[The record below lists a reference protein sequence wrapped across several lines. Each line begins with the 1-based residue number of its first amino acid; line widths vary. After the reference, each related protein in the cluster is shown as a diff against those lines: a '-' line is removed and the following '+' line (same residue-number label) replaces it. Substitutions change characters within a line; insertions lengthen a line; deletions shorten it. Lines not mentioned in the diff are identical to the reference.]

1 MMVCISTDPDRLD
14 NASYTTSITSSV
26 LDYQYVNVAEIFVQ
40 WLLIIADMKCVT
52 TLLDHGSRTVLIRYR
67 TVADIIHI
75 MKGNTFWYM
84 TLSTITLCLSLM
96 SKQPNDE
103 REQDRLDLVS
113 SHLLI
118 LMTQKF

>member
-1 MMVCISTDPDRLD
+1 MVCISTDPDRLD

-26 LDYQYVNVAEIFVQ
+26 LDYQYVNVAEIF
-40 WLLIIADMKCVT
+40 ADMKCVT

>member
-1 MMVCISTDPDRLD
+1 MVCISTDPDRLD

-26 LDYQYVNVAEIFVQ
+26 LDYQYVNVTEIFVQ

-52 TLLDHGSRTVLIRYR
+52 TLFDHGSRTVLIRYR